1 MGQRDKDGG
10 VGRGRAGVGS
20 VVTYG
25 RRAGRGEGLRVG
37 LAGGRGGGR
46 TGGAGS
52 TTDKEVKE
60 GLTSKSMAKIGSG
73 NIGDVASELN
83 NVTCSG
89 RYRPPLMRNLVGS
102 RDQEIQL
109 A

>member
-1 MGQRDKDGG
+1 

-20 VVTYG
+20 VGNYG
-25 RRAGRGEGLRVG
+25 GRAGRGEGLRVG

-52 TTDKEVKE
+52 TTGTEVEE
-60 GLTSKSMAKIGSG
+60 GLTSKSMAKIRSG
-73 NIGDVASELN
+73 NIVDVTSELN
-83 NVTCSG
+83 EVTCSG